1 MKKISIIILFAAAS
15 FSARSQP
22 DTMAIPPCATPFEVV
37 KTFLTAYMQ
46 RDHKTFVDLLHPEVV
61 WEQPGESVVSGIKR
75 SKAELLQMG
84 ARMSE
89 LSTQSLRL
97 NDVQYF
103 SPNGNN
109 VVCILHWT
117 AAQPNGN
124 VLDIQNVDVYT
135 VENGKITHAKIYSED
150 VDKENAFWGKH

>member
-1 MKKISIIILFAAAS
+1 MKKILAIVLFAAAS
-15 FSARSQP
+15 HSAKSQ
-22 DTMAIPPCATPFEVV
+22 TGTTAVLPCAPPIEVV

-46 RDHKTFVDLLHPEVV
+46 GDHKTFVDLLHADVV
-61 WEQPGESVVSGIKR
+61 WEQPGESTLSGIKN

-89 LSTQSLRL
+89 LSFKTIKL
-97 NDVQYF
+97 NDVEYF
-103 SPNGNN
+103 SPSGNK

-117 AAQPNGN
+117 AAQPTGN
-124 VLDIQNVDVYT
+124 VLDIHNVDVYT
-135 VENGKITHAKIYSED
+135 VENGKIIHAKIYSED